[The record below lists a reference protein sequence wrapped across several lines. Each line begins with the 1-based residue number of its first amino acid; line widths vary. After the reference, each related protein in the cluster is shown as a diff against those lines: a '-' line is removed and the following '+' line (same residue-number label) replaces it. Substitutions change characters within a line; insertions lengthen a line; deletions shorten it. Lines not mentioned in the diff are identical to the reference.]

1 MRSAVGRR
9 ELLAVAAVVVLAGCS
24 GAFLPDAGG
33 NDLAGELGE
42 VDNVTYDQA
51 IDVDP
56 GDGFTEAE
64 LDRLVKRTMA
74 RIEVVRELE
83 YKRTVEVELF
93 TREEYRQWRAER
105 STSGT
110 EAAWENQIWRGLF
123 LIGEDRD
130 ATAVFDESLGDA
142 VQGFYRPARDSLV
155 IVSDAEQPTVS
166 KSTLV
171 HELVHALQ
179 DQQFGLSYG
188 HDTRDAQAAYDTL
201 VEGEAELVTRLYLE
215 ERCGEWSCIRPELD
229 ADAGEDGPTIADRGV
244 RLALAQ
250 PYVEG
255 VGFVADR
262 RAEGGWEA
270 INDLHEDPPQTTA
283 ATIYPD
289 RPVDSAPTELSIP
302 DRSADGWE
310 RFDHEPVGD
319 TLGAGALYTMLAS
332 NGVIEE
338 DDPTEYA
345 HPAVAGWTGDR
356 FVPYRNGEEYGYV
369 WELAW
374 ESPAEAEAFADAYRD
389 LLESQGGLARGAAD
403 YVIADGP
410 FAGAYRLTVAG
421 DRVRIVNAPDRDALG
436 AVHSR

>member
-1 MRSAVGRR
+1 MPSAPGRR

-51 IDVDP
+51 IEVDP
-56 GDGFTEAE
+56 EDGFTEAE
-64 LDRLVKRTMA
+64 LDRLVKRAMA

-83 YKRTVEVELF
+83 YKRPVDVELL
-93 TREEYRQWRAER
+93 TREEYREWRAER

-110 EAAWENQIWRGLF
+110 APAWENQIWRGLF

-142 VQGFYRPARDSLV
+142 VQGFYRPGQDSLV

-166 KSTLV
+166 KATLV

-201 VEGEAELVTRLYLE
+201 IEGEADLVTRLYLQ
-215 ERCGEWSCIRPELD
+215 ERCEEWSCVRPEVD
-229 ADAGEDGPTIADRGV
+229 TGAADDDPAISDRGV

-255 VGFVADR
+255 VGFVDGVRAD
-262 RAEGGWEA
+262 GGWA
-270 INDLHEDPPQTTA
+270 AVDDLHENPPQTTA

-289 RPVDSAPTELSIP
+289 RPIDATPTEVSIP
-302 DRSADGWE
+302 DRAADGWE

-338 DDPTEYA
+338 GDPTEYA
-345 HPAVAGWTGDR
+345 HPAVEGWAGDR
-356 FVPYRNGEEYGYV
+356 FVPYRNGEAYGYV

-374 ESPAEAEAFADAYRD
+374 ERPADAEEFADAYRG